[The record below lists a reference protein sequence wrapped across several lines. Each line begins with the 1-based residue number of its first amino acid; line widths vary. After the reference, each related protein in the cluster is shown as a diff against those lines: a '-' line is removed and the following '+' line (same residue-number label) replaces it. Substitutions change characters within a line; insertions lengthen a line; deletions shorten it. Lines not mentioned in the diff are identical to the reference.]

1 MGLRYPDF
9 NHTLPD
15 KVIHSRVRLAIL
27 SALAH
32 SEEVDFSSLK
42 HAVGT
47 TDGNLSKQI
56 QQLESAGYIAAQQT
70 LSGTRKQTNIA
81 LTNLGRTALLK
92 YKKLINQWINL
103 D

>member
-1 MGLRYPDF
+1 MSLQYPDF

-15 KVIHSRVRLAIL
+15 KIIHSRVRLAIL

-42 HAVGT
+42 AAVGT

-56 QQLESAGYIAAQQT
+56 EQLEKAGYIASHRITA
-70 LSGTRKQTNIA
+70 GNRKQTTVA
-81 LTNLGRTALLK
+81 LTNIGRTALLN
-92 YKKLINQWINL
+92 YKSLINRWL
-103 D
+103 SFE